1 MRPCPKPLIRIIID
15 DEDGELPS
23 INISPQLDEDE
34 QHSDHSDMSDE
45 EEDDDHH
52 RHYHES
58 PGHSLSSSVD
68 SFIQHLDSLHPFR
81 LSPVYSCCL
90 AVLLFGWATNS
101 VLDNNKIT
109 FDTASA
115 VGQGGWEEEQ
125 K

>member
-34 QHSDHSDMSDE
+34 QQSDHSDMSDE
-45 EEDDDHH
+45 DEDHH

-58 PGHSLSSSVD
+58 PSHSLSSSVD

-81 LSPVYSCCL
+81 LSPAYYQYSATCCL
-90 AVLLFGWATNS
+90 AVLMFG
-101 VLDNNKIT
+101 
-109 FDTASA
+109 
-115 VGQGGWEEEQ
+115 
-125 K
+125 